1 MKRIIDNINSFLE
14 KKDSETV
21 DNKILNNLN
30 GLISLLKNLENTS
43 ITNLMKTLNEDIYN
57 NILKYNLNENKNIG
71 DEKFKGYNEEY
82 KLLVNKFNNDDMNYL
97 GELNKNGTL
106 INSIYVSIKLLDIDF
121 KINPILLIEAE
132 GSHLHSI
139 LKYLIINT
147 VNSLNCLLKKQ
158 MYKQEEG
165 SMNIELINIMIN
177 EDSNNYSS
185 ATNNTQLLNKNAN
198 GILEDNENIIIL
210 SNFLY
215 YLYDILALLLNN
227 LLSSHVDNYR
237 DEDIVDHLLLNISS
251 CFNFLISLYSLES

>member
-1 MKRIIDNINSFLE
+1 MNYVEYLSNVTDEIMEYEGNILLLINLLYKIVISTDNNSAFFIFFNKNIYSYLKRIIDNINSFLE

-121 KINPILLIEAE
+121 KINPILLIEGEE
-132 GSHLHSI
+132 GHLNPI
-139 LKYLIINT
+139 LKYLIINS
-147 VNSLNCLLKKQ
+147 VNSFNFFLKKQ
-158 MYKQEEG
+158 MFQHEEG
-165 SMNIELINIMIN
+165 DIDLELVQI
-177 EDSNNYSS
+177 
-185 ATNNTQLLNKNAN
+185 
-198 GILEDNENIIIL
+198 
-210 SNFLY
+210 
-215 YLYDILALLLNN
+215 
-227 LLSSHVDNYR
+227 
-237 DEDIVDHLLLNISS
+237 
-251 CFNFLISLYSLES
+251 